1 MPVAQESGILSRPL
15 SLARVRARDYETFI
29 KFLIVGGI
37 GFVLN
42 GAILRILSGTYHW
55 DHSLANLV
63 GAAVAIFSNFN
74 GNNLWTFQGRT
85 ITGVG
90 SYLWKLLQFYA
101 ASAFGVVFIQ
111 TGTIFVAT
119 KTIGDGV
126 LHVLGIGISYYLV
139 YFLIGTALVVCWNF
153 FAYNKLIWN
162 RKRQRAAS

>member
-1 MPVAQESGILSRPL
+1 MPAAQGTGLLSRPL
-15 SLARVRARDYETFI
+15 TLVRGRARNYELVV
-29 KFLIVGGI
+29 KFLAVGGV

-42 GAILRILSGTYHW
+42 AGILRILSGTYHW

-85 ITGVG
+85 ITGIG
-90 SYLWKLLQFYA
+90 SYLWKLLHFYA
-101 ASAFGVVFIQ
+101 ASAFGVIFIQ

-119 KTIGDGV
+119 KIIGDGT
-126 LHVLGIGISYYLV
+126 LHLLGVGISYYLI
-139 YFLIGTALVVCWNF
+139 YFFFGTVLVVCWNF

-162 RKRQRAAS
+162 RKR